1 MADEKIAKL
10 VKRRS
15 CMKSKLTVFGNYLH
29 TLESCNELSS
39 LQLLDLE
46 TRFNR
51 FGSLYDDFDKLQCD
65 IEMLSEEPDDEGEER
80 EQFENQYYK
89 LVAAARRLLGARPH
103 QSSQLPDESVASC
116 GDGRSGG
123 FKSNCYW
130 DTLIIHMMAEK
141 LDSVTHREWE
151 EHRNSLNSPPSLEKF
166 ITFLSNKADLL
177 ETLQENKSKTK
188 IHNKNSLDTIKNHYN
203 QPTSTKYT
211 QNTYLQ
217 YNTNKKHNNTYK
229 KSLTCP
235 MCNQNHFLFSCEAFR
250 SLSIEERRQKAKDA
264 KKKHSTLL
272 HMHEAEATV
281 QPSLPVSNL
290 DSFSSSTDV
299 LDTTTPPIVLLSTA
313 LVRVVDSKGNVH
325 TARVLL
331 DNGSTANFV
340 SEFLCGKLGLSRRA
354 TSTTVTGINN
364 NTSHSSQSCSLTIIS
379 NYDEKYRLPVDCH
392 ILPHVTKVLPSSFIN
407 IDNITLPSGISL
419 ADPSFNT
426 PSAVD
431 ILLGADIFWSVLCN
445 NSIDLGKNQPKLY
458 ETKLGWLVSGYVARH
473 KSHTSPLTVLQLTP
487 VKL

>member
-46 TRFNR
+46 TRFNK

-123 FKSNCYW
+123 FKSNC
-130 DTLIIHMMAEK
+130 
-141 LDSVTHREWE
+141 
-151 EHRNSLNSPPSLEKF
+151 
-166 ITFLSNKADLL
+166 
-177 ETLQENKSKTK
+177 
-188 IHNKNSLDTIKNHYN
+188 
-203 QPTSTKYT
+203 
-211 QNTYLQ
+211 
-217 YNTNKKHNNTYK
+217 
-229 KSLTCP
+229 
-235 MCNQNHFLFSCEAFR
+235 NHFLFSCEAFR

-272 HMHEAEATV
+272 HMHEAETTV

-340 SEFLCGKLGLSRRA
+340 SEFLCG
-354 TSTTVTGINN
+354 
-364 NTSHSSQSCSLTIIS
+364 
-379 NYDEKYRLPVDCH
+379 
-392 ILPHVTKVLPSSFIN
+392 
-407 IDNITLPSGISL
+407 ISL

-458 ETKLGWLVSGYVARH
+458 ETKLGWLVSG
-473 KSHTSPLTVLQLTP
+473 SQLD
-487 VKL
+487 L